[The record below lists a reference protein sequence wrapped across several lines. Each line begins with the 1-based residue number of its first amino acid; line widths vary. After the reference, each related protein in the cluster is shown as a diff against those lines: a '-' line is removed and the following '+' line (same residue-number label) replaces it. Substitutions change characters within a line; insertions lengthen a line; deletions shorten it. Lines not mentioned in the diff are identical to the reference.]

1 VHQPQSV
8 VLAAGANAVLDLQLK
23 SLLAEMGF
31 LKELQ
36 HYLNVRCR
44 GHRERIS
51 FWVFICNCMFNC
63 PYL

>member
-1 VHQPQSV
+1 M
-8 VLAAGANAVLDLQLK
+8 VLAAGANAVLDLQMK

-36 HYLNVRCR
+36 HYLDIRFR

-51 FWVFICNCMFNC
+51 FWVFI
-63 PYL
+63 